1 MSIICNMRNSKA
13 SKNQSFIDQSIE
25 LSTAVPEI
33 VAHRMNEFLNAGVQ
47 PSPETQREFMLM
59 WEEKITAFS
68 ESWHAA
74 AQETIKIN
82 QQLTESLIHH
92 IFTPWW
98 SISSEHHLTP
108 AKINT
113 ATQSILDKS
122 MEPIHKQ
129 AISNARRINKLK

>member
-1 MSIICNMRNSKA
+1 MHNSKA

-33 VAHRMNEFLNAGVQ
+33 VAHRMNGLLNAGVQ
-47 PSPETQREFMLM
+47 PSAETRRELLLM
-59 WEEKITAFS
+59 WEEKVTAFS

-82 QQLTESLIHH
+82 QQFTESLIHH
-92 IFTPWW
+92 MFTPWW

-113 ATQSILDKS
+113 AAQSILDKS
-122 MEPIHKQ
+122 LEPIHKQ
-129 AISNARRINKLK
+129 AISNARLINKLK